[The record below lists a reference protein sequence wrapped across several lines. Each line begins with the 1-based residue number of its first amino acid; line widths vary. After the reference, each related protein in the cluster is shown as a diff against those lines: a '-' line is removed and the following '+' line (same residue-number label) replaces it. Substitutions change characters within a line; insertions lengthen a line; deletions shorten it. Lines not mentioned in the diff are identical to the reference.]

1 MSCKKGQGGLVGWMD
16 NLSAE
21 ETMLGGSSSLHL
33 PSKATRSFAS
43 LHNER
48 FSGNSWIDPLATKEI
63 TSGSRESAAISTPET
78 VLTVVFWE
86 RNGKNW

>member
-1 MSCKKGQGGLVGWMD
+1 MD

-43 LHNER
+43 LHNGML
-48 FSGNSWIDPLATKEI
+48 SGNSWIDPMTTKDI
-63 TSGSRESAAISTPET
+63 KSGSRVSAAISTPKT

-86 RNGKNW
+86 WNGKNW

>member
-1 MSCKKGQGGLVGWMD
+1 MSCKKGHRGHAGWLD

-21 ETMLGGSSSLHL
+21 ETKLGGSSSLHL
-33 PSKATRSFAS
+33 PSMSTRSFAG

-48 FSGNSWIDPLATKEI
+48 FSGNSWIDPMTKKDF

-78 VLTVVFWE
+78 VLTVVFGIL
-86 RNGKNW
+86 GKG